1 LVCSIFRGRGF
12 TVPNQATAQALE
24 QSIVARLA
32 KFFPGATPVRIP
44 IKLSRTNG
52 MGDGNNNKSARE
64 DKKEEHKEKK
74 DDSGVFVQDTVIEFG
89 TSREVLF
96 AVDHPME
103 FADHVIVETKDG
115 ALHAEASVVAVQ
127 YRPEKTVVAVRF
139 LKQVP
144 NWIVKS

>member
-1 LVCSIFRGRGF
+1 
-12 TVPNQATAQALE
+12 VPNQATAHALE

-44 IKLSRTNG
+44 IKLSRNNG
-52 MGDGNNNKSARE
+52 KGDGNKSARE
-64 DKKEEHKEKK
+64 HKEEHRE
-74 DDSGVFVQDTVIEFG
+74 DDSVFIQDTIIEFG
-89 TSREVLF
+89 TPHEVLF

-103 FADHVIVETKDG
+103 FADQVIVETKDG
-115 ALHAEASVVAVQ
+115 ALHAAASVVAVQ

>member
-1 LVCSIFRGRGF
+1 
-12 TVPNQATAQALE
+12 VPNQATAQALE

-44 IKLSRTNG
+44 IKLTRTNG
-52 MGDGNNNKSARE
+52 KGDGNKGTR
-64 DKKEEHKEKK
+64 EHKEKK
-74 DDSGVFVQDTVIEFG
+74 EDNIVFVQDTVIEFG
-89 TSREVLF
+89 TPREVLF

-115 ALHAEASVVAVQ
+115 ALRAEASVVAVQ

-139 LKQVP
+139 FKQVP